1 MRRIAAVLIL
11 LQPLAARPLAADD
24 IQSWTDVEF
33 RLLESDRIAWTAG
46 GVARIRDSL
55 GSVYDRRAQTDVDL
69 VLTDP
74 LSVTLGYILR
84 NRVRT
89 GFGFGWD
96 HRLRAGLTY
105 PLLRRSVRVEGTTLY
120 ERHIG
125 RPDVPDFNR
134 YRQQIELERPPR
146 AGVPVALPVGGVQT
160 SGIRAIPVE
169 DGCPL
174 EIHVRS
180 LDPSRVSVRVD
191 QGRRDLAAAP
201 CHLLGVELRSDR
213 QGNGRAVAGECCS
226 HRIQRDG
233 LIQRVEPDRRRSLPA
248 GHRISGLGAL

>member
-120 ERHIG
+120 ERYIG

-134 YRQQIELERPPR
+134 YRQQIELERPR
-146 AGVPVALPVGGVQT
+146 ARVSPWLYQSVAFKRRGFVRSRSRMGVRWRFT
-160 SGIRAIPVE
+160 SGHSIRAAYQYESIKEGATWRPRHAIYSE
-169 DGCPL
+169 W
-174 EIHVRS
+174 S
-180 LDPSRVSVRVD
+180 F
-191 QGRRDLAAAP
+191 DLTA
-201 CHLLGVELRSDR
+201 
-213 QGNGRAVAGECCS
+213 RAMAV
-226 HRIQRDG
+226 
-233 LIQRVEPDRRRSLPA
+233 P
-248 GHRISGLGAL
+248 